1 MNLDDFIITCFC
13 LIDEMMPMI
22 VKDQRLRAKGPV
34 PKLTDSEV
42 ITMEVVGSYLSLSQD
57 KKLLNYFQQH
67 YPHFFPALRSLTAPP
82 LFVKPPIC
90 GPSKNGCGVGCAMN

>member
-22 VKDQRLRAKGPV
+22 VRQRLRAGPA
-34 PKLTDSEV
+34 PKLTSEV

-57 KKLLNYFQQH
+57 KKLFNYFQQH
-67 YPHFFPALRSLTAPP
+67 YPHFFPALRSLHRTP
-82 LFVKPPIC
+82 LFVKNLWAIRLWC
-90 GPSKNGCGVGCAMN
+90 WLRDRSL